1 MLSELLVSSGVDLD
15 SEEETL
21 MLDTGTVSRLEILSL
36 TQYVIQMHLHTRS
49 FYQGDL
55 LGVQGI

>member
-21 MLDTGTVSRLEILSL
+21 MLDTGIVSRLENLSL
-36 TQYVIQMHLHTRS
+36 TQYVIQMHLHTQS
-49 FYQGDL
+49 CYQGDL
-55 LGVQGI
+55 LGVQ